1 MLGLDWTE
9 LALIAVVAV
18 VVIGPKDLP
27 DAVRGI
33 AKGIQ
38 KLRRMAGEFQ
48 TQLDEVVREAKLED
62 VRNQINEI
70 RNFDF
75 RSTIE
80 QEIDKDGSLRK
91 TFNEDPIGNPLKD
104 AFSDTP
110 TVHGAEVT
118 PPPATPGEAADSA
131 TGPLPEPP
139 APAEPP
145 AFVPPSVAAA
155 VAPGAAPAAVAP
167 GAAPAAAAPSAAP
180 AAAAPGAAPAA
191 AAADPVPAAAPAAP
205 AAPTPFPAAASA
217 SAPAPAP
224 PAAGTAA

>member
-27 DAVRGI
+27 EAVRGI

-48 TQLDEVVREAKLED
+48 GQLDEVVREAKLED

-75 RSTIE
+75 RGAVE
-80 QEIDKDGSLRK
+80 REIDKDGSIRK

-104 AFSDTP
+104 AFEDRP
-110 TVHGAEVT
+110 APAHGAEVT
-118 PPPATPGEAADSA
+118 PPPA
-131 TGPLPEPP
+131 PP
-139 APAEPP
+139 AAETANPAPPSPPAAP
-145 AFVPPSVAAA
+145 AFVPPGVAAA
-155 VAPGAAPAAVAP
+155 TPPPPPLPAAAPIQ
-167 GAAPAAAAPSAAP
+167 APAAAPPPAGSGP
-180 AAAAPGAAPAA
+180 AA
-191 AAADPVPAAAPAAP
+191 
-205 AAPTPFPAAASA
+205 
-217 SAPAPAP
+217 
-224 PAAGTAA
+224 